1 MDTLELSTDNVYLR
15 ENSPILVVLNDG
27 LLNLPLD
34 ALQIKGR
41 LTPISAQSNVSTRE
55 SSLNSSPHNSRRSSY
70 YVPEELEYDNVMP
83 SSGDGYNVVVEEDEE
98 APKDK
103 KNLLTV
109 DDNHPPGFNWSPLP
123 IRKTHSEKSELDTTE
138 SEVSS
143 IQSFFILSTDLIQTL
158 PCTPV
163 KL

>member
-15 ENSPILVVLNDG
+15 ENSPILVLNDG

-41 LTPISAQSNVSTRE
+41 LTPISALSNVSTRE
-55 SSLNSSPHNSRRSSY
+55 SSLNSSCHNSRRSSY
-70 YVPEELEYDNVMP
+70 FVPEELEYDNVMP
-83 SSGDGYNVVVEEDEE
+83 SSGDGDIVVVEEEE
-98 APKDK
+98 PKENT
-103 KNLLTV
+103 KNQLTV
-109 DDNHPPGFNWSPLP
+109 EDNHPPGFNWSPLP

-143 IQSFFILSTDLIQTL
+143 PILLFPIS
-158 PCTPV
+158 
-163 KL
+163 

>member
-15 ENSPILVVLNDG
+15 ENSPILVLNDG

-41 LTPISAQSNVSTRE
+41 LTPISALSNVSTRE
-55 SSLNSSPHNSRRSSY
+55 SSLNSSCHNSRRSSY
-70 YVPEELEYDNVMP
+70 FVPEELEYDNVMP
-83 SSGDGYNVVVEEDEE
+83 SSGDGDIVVVEEEE
-98 APKDK
+98 PKENT
-103 KNLLTV
+103 KNQLTV
-109 DDNHPPGFNWSPLP
+109 EDNHPPGFNWSPLP

-143 IQSFFILSTDLIQTL
+143 TILLYSIN
-158 PCTPV
+158 
-163 KL
+163 